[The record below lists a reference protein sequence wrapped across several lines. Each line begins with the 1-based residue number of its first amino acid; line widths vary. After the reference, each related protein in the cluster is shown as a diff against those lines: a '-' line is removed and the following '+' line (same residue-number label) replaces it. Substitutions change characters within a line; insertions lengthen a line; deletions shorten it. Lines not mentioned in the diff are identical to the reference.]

1 MKSQF
6 TDLLTAQHNL
16 AAAAHLAHWN
26 VRGSHFYEY
35 HLLFERIYEMVKEK
49 MDGLAEQA
57 RGHGI
62 EIPASIYHDVPELEW
77 GSEME
82 LAAELYKVCEEYCD
96 ALDKLHE
103 KADDAGKYGLLNV
116 LEDLMTDANT
126 VKYLLGSVN
135 DELGE
140 EEKEEEEEEKTDED

>member
-6 TDLLTAQHNL
+6 ITLLTAQHNL

-62 EIPASIYHDVPELEW
+62 EIPASIYPRRARV
-77 GSEME
+77 GM
-82 LAAELYKVCEEYCD
+82 
-96 ALDKLHE
+96 
-103 KADDAGKYGLLNV
+103 
-116 LEDLMTDANT
+116 
-126 VKYLLGSVN
+126 
-135 DELGE
+135 GE
-140 EEKEEEEEEKTDED
+140 

>member
-6 TDLLTAQHNL
+6 IDLLTSQHNL

-82 LAAELYKVCEEYCD
+82 LAAELHKVCEKYCE
-96 ALDKLHE
+96 ALNKLHE

-116 LEDLMTDANT
+116 LEDLMTDAST

-135 DELGE
+135 DELAE
-140 EEKEEEEEEKTDED
+140 EKDEKEETDED